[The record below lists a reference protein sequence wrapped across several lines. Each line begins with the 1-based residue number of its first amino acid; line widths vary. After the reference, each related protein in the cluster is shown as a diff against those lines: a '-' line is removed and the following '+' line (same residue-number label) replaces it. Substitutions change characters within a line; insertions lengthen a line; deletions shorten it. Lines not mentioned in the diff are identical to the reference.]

1 MIVTID
7 NISSLVPQRPPFM
20 MIDALVSADDNGA
33 VSSFEIKE
41 DNVLLSGN
49 RFSAS
54 GLVENIA
61 QTAAAH
67 AGYAA
72 IQSGN
77 PVQVGFIGA
86 INDLQIT
93 GYPGIGE
100 TIETTVL
107 VKNQVFNVTIIH
119 GESRLNGSTIASCDM
134 KIFIQ

>member
-1 MIVTID
+1 MIATKE
-7 NISSLVPQRPPFM
+7 NILSLIPQRPPFV
-20 MIDALVSADDNGA
+20 MIDSLMTADENRA
-33 VSSFEIKE
+33 VSLFEIKD
-41 DNVLLSGN
+41 DNFLLSGD
-49 RFSAS
+49 RFSTP

-86 INDLQIT
+86 INELEIT
-93 GYPGIGE
+93 SFPGIGE
-100 TIETTVL
+100 TIETTIVI
-107 VKNQVFNVTIIH
+107 KNQVFNVTIIH
-119 GESRLNGSTIASCDM
+119 GESRLNGLPIASCDM